1 MLMTVGEKNSV
12 LDEIDSR
19 ILEEVRLDAR
29 ISYRDLAE
37 KVDLSANAVADR
49 LRRLVKSGVITGFH
63 AAVDNV
69 AAGRGMLALI
79 DLKLGANQT
88 RAGFEEALRGIPG
101 VLSAML
107 MTGKSDYQLRVAC
120 RDAAD
125 LDALI
130 GTLRERAGA
139 VDTYSHVVLRELVF

>member
-1 MLMTVGEKNSV
+1 M
-12 LDEIDSR
+12 R
-19 ILEEVRLDAR
+19 IN
-29 ISYRDLAE
+29 YRDLAE
-37 KVDLSANAVADR
+37 KVDQAPMRSRSPSPTREIQRYHGL
-49 LRRLVKSGVITGFH
+49 H

-79 DLKLGANQT
+79 DLKLGAAQT

-139 VDTYSHVVLRELVF
+139 IDTYSHVVLREIVF